1 MNVFKRTK
9 SKGYRQ
15 IDNRCKEYCEGC
27 FTCEAYRFLN
37 EHGKFPDTHEIL
49 WDYMKERVVL

>member
-1 MNVFKRTK
+1 MNVFKQTK

-27 FTCEAYRFLN
+27 FTCEAYRFLG

-49 WDYMKERVVL
+49 WDYMKERVVK